1 MDKNPDFL
9 KSVLDTISEHIAVID
24 KLGNIVFVNKGWV
37 TFGNNN
43 NCHQSTSSINW
54 NGINYLDV
62 CSKAAKSGD
71 EFGGVAAKG
80 IRDVINGNEDLF
92 YFEYPCHSPNESRW
106 FMMRITPL
114 VLSDSKYY
122 VISHQDITERKEAEM
137 KALEL
142 SRLDGLTGIANR
154 RHFDE
159 FFESELKRCSRL
171 NLPISLAI
179 IDLDHFKLLNDT
191 YGHQAG
197 DDCLKSVG
205 TLLKNF
211 SKRPGDICAR
221 YGGEEF
227 ALVLANTNLRQSEVI
242 STEILNSIHNLQ
254 IANKAS
260 PSEDVLTASIGLV
273 SIKPDAKT
281 NPREILELADKEL
294 YHAKANGRNQLCYAN
309 NEIETVKLK

>member
-1 MDKNPDFL
+1 MDEKPDFL

-24 KLGNIVFVNKGWV
+24 KQGNIVFVNKGWI
-37 TFGNNN
+37 TFGKNN
-43 NCHQSTSSINW
+43 NCHQSSSSVNW
-54 NGINYLDV
+54 QGINYLDV
-62 CSKAAKSGD
+62 CIKASKSGD
-71 EFGGVAAKG
+71 EFGSIASKG
-80 IRDVINGNEDLF
+80 ISDVINGYKDLF
-92 YFEYPCHSPNESRW
+92 YFEYPCHSPHESRW

-114 VLSDSKYY
+114 ASSNNQHY

-154 RHFDE
+154 RCFDE
-159 FFESELKRCSRL
+159 FLESELKRCSRL
-171 NLPISLAI
+171 KLPISLAI

-205 TLLKNF
+205 SLLKRF

-227 ALVLANTNLRQSEVI
+227 ALVLANTNLKQSETI
-242 STEILNSIHNLQ
+242 SAEILNGIRNLR

-260 PSEDVLTASIGLV
+260 PSKGFLTASIGLI
-273 SIKPDAKT
+273 SIKPNAKSD
-281 NPREILELADKEL
+281 PREFLELADKEL
-294 YHAKANGRNQLCYAN
+294 YRAKANGRNQLCYSID
-309 NEIETVKLK
+309 EIETFT